1 MSQCLPFDEIK
12 FVKDILNTP
21 DDSDIGHFLEVD
33 LKYPDEIWKNTK
45 NFPEDKFAPEDKF
58 SEYMKEMK
66 QDIYTKCKKVICDWT
81 DKKKY
86 SIH

>member
-33 LKYPDEIWKNTK
+33 LKYPDEI
-45 NFPEDKFAPEDKF
+45 
-58 SEYMKEMK
+58 
-66 QDIYTKCKKVICDWT
+66 
-81 DKKKY
+81 
-86 SIH
+86 